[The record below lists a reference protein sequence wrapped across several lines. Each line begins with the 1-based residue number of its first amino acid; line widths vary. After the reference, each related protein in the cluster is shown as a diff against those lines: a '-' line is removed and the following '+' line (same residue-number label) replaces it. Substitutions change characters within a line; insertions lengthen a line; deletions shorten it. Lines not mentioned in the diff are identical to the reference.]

1 MGGISVKIFQKIQT
15 LGIYI
20 ALIVLLI
27 LFSFTNKAFLTPAN
41 FINILRQSS
50 SLGIMAIGM
59 TFVMLSGG
67 VDLSVGTQVS
77 IIGICT
83 AYFMINMH
91 INPVLSALAGFT
103 TGILIGLVNGIIITK
118 TKIPPMIATLG
129 MMQII
134 RGISYSI
141 SSGLPI
147 FGFPKSF
154 AFIGQ
159 GSIGI
164 IPFPIIL
171 LIICTVIGAF
181 ILNKTVFGR
190 ELYAIGSNAEA
201 TRLSGINVKRGT
213 LLAYICCSIF
223 TGIAAI
229 ITLSRINAGQPI
241 SGIGQEMNVL
251 TSITLG
257 GVSFT
262 GGEGKIS
269 GVIAGVLILGVLSNG
284 MVMAGLGEYVQL
296 ILKGLV
302 LLFALWLDGLKE
314 R

>member
-1 MGGISVKIFQKIQT
+1 MKILKKIQT
-15 LGIYI
+15 LGIYL
-20 ALIVLLI
+20 ALIFLVI
-27 LFSFTNKAFLTPAN
+27 LFAFSNKAFLTPGN
-41 FINILRQSS
+41 FINILRQTS

-59 TFVMLSGG
+59 TFVMLTGG

-77 IIGICT
+77 IVGIST
-83 AYFMINMH
+83 AYFMINTGM
-91 INPVLSALAGFT
+91 NPVLSAVLGFLVGFT
-103 TGILIGLVNGIIITK
+103 ISLVNGIIVTK
-118 TKIPPMIATLG
+118 TRIPPMIATLG
-129 MMQII
+129 MMQIV
-134 RGISYSI
+134 RGLSYTI
-141 SSGLPI
+141 CNGLPI

-171 LIICTVIGAF
+171 FLICTIIGSLV
-181 ILNKTVFGR
+181 LNKTVFGR
-190 ELYAIGSNAEA
+190 ELYAIGSNPEA
-201 TRLSGINVKRGT
+201 TRLSGVNVKRGT
-213 LLAYICCSIF
+213 LLAYITCGIF

-229 ITLSRINAGQPI
+229 ITLSRINAGQPT

-284 MVMAGLGEYVQL
+284 MVMAGLGEYLQL

-302 LLFALWLDGLKE
+302 LLFALWLGGLKE
-314 R
+314 K